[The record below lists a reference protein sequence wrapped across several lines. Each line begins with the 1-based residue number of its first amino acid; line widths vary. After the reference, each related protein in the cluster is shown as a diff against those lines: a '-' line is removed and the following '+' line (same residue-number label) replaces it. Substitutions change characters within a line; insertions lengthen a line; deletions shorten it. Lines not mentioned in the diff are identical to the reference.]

1 MNPTELLKQHPECY
15 AEVVEIGVQ
24 KEKQRVAKLMN
35 WASADPAC
43 KDIVAEAIVS
53 GKSGEDVTPQL
64 MAAIKNAPENPPV
77 VATAA
82 AAVGVVVSKAQSG
95 ENVTYAALGHCL
107 VRVGAAVNSGAA
119 LTIGASGFLTTY
131 AQVASGALPVSS
143 PVGRALAQAGSGDL
157 VPAAVNFYTGGLAV

>member
-1 MNPTELLKQHPECY
+1 MSFSNNNVKHTVKAGQDL
-15 AEVVEIGVQ
+15 
-24 KEKQRVAKLMN
+24 
-35 WASADPAC
+35 SAA
-43 KDIVAEAIVS
+43 VAE
-53 GKSGEDVTPQL
+53 GK
-64 MAAIKNAPENPPV
+64 AIKLDGTIAV
-77 VATAA
+77 IATAA